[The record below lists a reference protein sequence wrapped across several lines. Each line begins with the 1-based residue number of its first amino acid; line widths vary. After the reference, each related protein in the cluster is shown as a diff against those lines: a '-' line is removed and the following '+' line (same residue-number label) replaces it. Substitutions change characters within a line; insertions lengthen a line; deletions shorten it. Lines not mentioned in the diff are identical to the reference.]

1 VKRAPRNR
9 TLEVTPDEAYEYRRQ
24 LRCLAGPVTTQDVID
39 SVIHDDLFRVLDWL
53 PSASVDLL
61 FADPPYNL
69 TKTFNGRKFS
79 AMSSDEYEL
88 WLESWIPGLR
98 RLLKPSASLYVC
110 GDWRSSTAIQRV
122 LERYFVVRNRIT
134 WEREK
139 GRGALSNWKNCS
151 EDIWFASVSDEY
163 VFHAEAVRLQR
174 TVVAPYTHSD
184 GRPKDWLATDEGR
197 FRVTFPSNL
206 WTDITIPFWSMPENT
221 DHPTQKPE
229 KLLAKLIL
237 ASTNER
243 AVILDPF
250 LGSGTTAVVARKLG
264 RHFIAV
270 EIDEE
275 YCLLAMKRLRLAENN
290 KEIQGYF
297 GGVFWERNTLAQRL
311 RGGAVHARTH
321 LVNGETDASLFRFNQ
336 SGESE

>member
-1 VKRAPRNR
+1 MKRAPRNR
-9 TLEVTPDEAYEYRRQ
+9 TLEVTVAEACEFRGQ
-24 LRCLAGPVTTQDVID
+24 LHRLAGPVTTQDITD
-39 SVIHDDLFRVLDWL
+39 SVIHDDLFRILDWL
-53 PSASVDLL
+53 PPASVDLL

-69 TKTFNGRKFS
+69 TKTFNGRKFT

-88 WLESWIPGLR
+88 WLESWIPRLR
-98 RLLKPSASLYVC
+98 RVLKPSASLYVC
-110 GDWRSSTAIQRV
+110 GDWRSSTAIHRV

-174 TVVAPYTHSD
+174 AVVAPYTHSD
-184 GRPKDWLATDEGR
+184 GRPKDWVATDEGR
-197 FRVTFPSNL
+197 FRATCPSNL
-206 WTDITIPFWSMPENT
+206 WTDVTVPFWSMPENT
-221 DHPTQKPE
+221 NHPTQKPE

-237 ASTNER
+237 ASTDER

-270 EIDEE
+270 EIDEQ
-275 YCLLAMKRLRLAENN
+275 YCLLALKRLRLAERN
-290 KEIQGYF
+290 KGIQGYSD
-297 GGVFWERNTLAQRL
+297 GVFWERNTLAQRL
-311 RGGAVHARTH
+311 RNEAVRNSSDLTNAKA
-321 LVNGETDASLFRFNQ
+321 DAPLFKFNQ
-336 SGESE
+336 ACEGF